1 MALPQS
7 EFRLLRFWSE
17 DHEPHL
23 RLSDWSEVLSRMLLK
38 AEVEPLTP
46 TPVQVDASLRLLP
59 GVRFGAGQLSAMVIQ
74 RTRAIAAADREGF
87 FIVIN
92 TEGPLTMRVAGR
104 DVALEEGD
112 GCFLRCSDEM
122 SFVRHTTGRHAC
134 ARVDG
139 ARLRALVPDAD
150 ELSGLVL
157 RRGNEA
163 LRMLTTYL
171 RDLDDNQGLTSADL
185 RAAVVSHIFGLLVL
199 ALHAARAE
207 IAGGLS
213 PGEAKRRAI
222 KRYVVDNLAEQELS
236 VAQVAS
242 ANALSARQV
251 QRLFEAEDTTFSE
264 FLLVKRLENV
274 HTVLTDNRQ
283 AHLSISSIA
292 LAAGFGDVSYFNRT
306 FRDYYGASPT
316 AIRQAAADRR
326 NLPPMA

>member
-1 MALPQS
+1 MAFPQS
-7 EFRLLRFWSE
+7 DFRLLRFWSE

-23 RLSDWSEVLSRMLLK
+23 RLPDWTEVLSRMLLK
-38 AEVEPLTP
+38 VDVEPLTP
-46 TPVQVDASLRLLP
+46 TPIQVDASLRLLP
-59 GVRFGAGQLSAMVIQ
+59 GVRFGSGQLSAMLIQ
-74 RTRAIAAADREGF
+74 RTRAAAAADREGF
-87 FIVIN
+87 LIVIN

-104 DVALEEGD
+104 ESALEEGD

-122 SFVRHTTGRHAC
+122 AFIRHTTGRHAC

-150 ELSGLVL
+150 ELSGLVIH
-157 RRGNEA
+157 RGDEG

-171 RDLDDNQGLTSADL
+171 RTLDDSQGLTGADL
-185 RAAVVSHIFGLLVL
+185 RAMTVGHIFNLLVL
-199 ALHAARAE
+199 VLHCARATT
-207 IAGGLS
+207 AGGLS
-213 PGEAKRRAI
+213 PAETRRRAI
-222 KRYVVDNLAEQELS
+222 KRYVADHLADQELS

-274 HTVLTDNRQ
+274 HAVLTDVRQ

-292 LAAGFGDVSYFNRT
+292 LAGGFGDVSYFNRT

-316 AIRQAAADRR
+316 AIRQATADRR